1 MSRDATIGDWLTF
14 FSGLSHYYRTLV
26 LAPLWE
32 DRFEDHPED
41 PWASLALFL
50 YGYAFGR
57 RGGSGYRGGVGAEAL
72 SRARRC
78 GPYPQ
83 ALDAAETTW
92 DLLRDISPGEVPNPG
107 GHPLYPSSDPL
118 GLGVRPHPSLL
129 EIRYVGDVTGHR
141 ASLTDFASSL
151 LARGDS
157 TTVFDLL
164 TGVRGVGEGRAKS
177 FLRDLAVWMDREP
190 PDDGHLLEPAD
201 GRVRRSVSLL
211 ARDGPEDEE
220 PGSWLLARCEDRGLK
235 PHRVSAG
242 MSYFEAEIA
251 GDPYSL
257 ERCLGDLSVAR
268 RLEEE
273 HRSRLSRAAAH
284 GS

>member
-1 MSRDATIGDWLTF
+1 MSRDSTRGDWLTF
-14 FSGLSHYYRTLV
+14 FSGLSRYYRILV

-32 DRFEDHPED
+32 DRFEGHPED
-41 PWASLALFL
+41 PWSSLALFL
-50 YGYAFGR
+50 YGYAFAR
-57 RGGSGYRGGVGAEAL
+57 RGGSGYRAGVGVEAL
-72 SRARRC
+72 FRARRC

-92 DLLRDISPGEVPNPG
+92 DILRDISPGEVPNPG

-151 LARGDS
+151 LARGDLS
-157 TTVFDLL
+157 TVFDLL
-164 TGVRGVGEGRAKS
+164 TGVRGIGEGRARS

-190 PDDGHLLEPAD
+190 PDGGQLLESAD

-211 ARDGPEDEE
+211 ARGGPEVEE
-220 PGSWLLARCEDRGLK
+220 PGSWLLGRCEDHGLNA
-235 PHRVSAG
+235 HRVSAG
-242 MSYFEAEIA
+242 MSYFGTEIA
-251 GDPYSL
+251 GDPFSL
-257 ERCLGDLSVAR
+257 ERCLEDLSLAR